1 VKKAHTQQKFEKQ
14 KQPCAARQTEDL
26 KTIKMI
32 KLNRISRLKLEPVV
46 VKS

>member
-1 VKKAHTQQKFEKQ
+1 MRHKAE
-14 KQPCAARQTEDL
+14 TEDL

-32 KLNRISRLKLEPVV
+32 KLNRISRLKFEPVV

>member
-1 VKKAHTQQKFEKQ
+1 MRRNAE
-14 KQPCAARQTEDL
+14 TEDL